1 MIIRMSHQ
9 NLTRKNTNEVK
20 RVQDFLNDPITRI
33 VLLKTLQVKL
43 SRTKSEWRKNWAHHI
58 LFCMFPLCK
67 YDYAFFNTLI
77 IDILIITFQY
87 YILILM

>member
-1 MIIRMSHQ
+1 MSHQ

-43 SRTKSEWRKNWAHHI
+43 SRTKSE
-58 LFCMFPLCK
+58 
-67 YDYAFFNTLI
+67 
-77 IDILIITFQY
+77 
-87 YILILM
+87 